1 MQVRQVGLR
10 SFRSYE
16 RATLDLGQRV
26 TVVTGQ
32 NGAGKTNLLEALYF
46 GCTGRS
52 CRTNNERELVRFGAE
67 TARVT
72 VDVEDDA
79 GSRHEL
85 AVGFTPGQPKR
96 ITVDG
101 DPVERLSDHPARPL
115 VSVFLPER
123 LDLIKGPPGGR
134 RAHLDQVVAAL
145 APARAGTRRDFGRAL
160 AQRNALLMRIRD
172 GRSSV
177 SALDA
182 WDAEVA
188 GLAARL
194 AGDRHEVTGRLAG
207 LLPAAGSDLG
217 LPEELSVRMRGTA
230 AGATAE
236 DLLAGLAARRDSDI
250 ARGFTQ
256 GGPHRDDLVLEHGGR
271 ELRTYGSQGQQRA
284 ALLALLIGE
293 RELIAEARGHSPLLL
308 LDDVFSELDAERRAR
323 LVERVTGAGQAVITA
338 TEIEH
343 LPEAARGDALHIH
356 VESGRLET
364 DGAGAIA

>member
-1 MQVRQVGLR
+1 MQVRTLGLR

-16 RATLDLGQRV
+16 RATLDLGERV
-26 TVVTGQ
+26 TVVTGE

-52 CRTNNERELVRFGAE
+52 CRTSNERELVRFGAE

-72 VDVEDDA
+72 VAVGDA
-79 GSRHEL
+79 VSGIHDL

-123 LDLIKGPPGGR
+123 LELVKGPPGSR

-145 APARAGTRRDFGRAL
+145 SPSRAITRREFGRAL

-172 GRSSV
+172 GRSSIAV
-177 SALDA
+177 LDA
-182 WDAEVA
+182 WDAELA
-188 GLAARL
+188 GLAAQL
-194 AGDRHEVTGRLAG
+194 AADRHEVAAQLAD
-207 LLPAAGSDLG
+207 LLPGVGSDLG
-217 LPEELSVRMRGTA
+217 LPEELSVRMRGTPEGA
-230 AGATAE
+230 AP
-236 DLLAGLAARRDSDI
+236 DHILAGLVARRDSDI

-256 GGPHRDDLVLEHGGR
+256 GGPHRDDLVLDHGGR

-284 ALLALLIGE
+284 ALLALLIAE
-293 RELIAEARGHSPLLL
+293 RELIAAQRGHTPLLL
-308 LDDVFSELDAERRAR
+308 LDDVFSELDAGRRAR

-343 LPEAARGDALHIH
+343 LPESARGDAVHVH
-356 VESGRLET
+356 VEHGRLQVE
-364 DGAGAIA
+364 GAQVIA